1 MASVRLRDLC
11 ERLGVDASLR
21 AKMWTCFEHSLR
33 NRFELMEG
41 RHLDQLIMCA
51 IYVMA
56 KVRSCTAEVVR
67 ACSVQVQG

>member
-1 MASVRLRDLC
+1 MRDLC
-11 ERLGVDASLR
+11 ERLDVDSSLR
-21 AKMWTCFEHSLR
+21 SKIWTCLMRSLTQHV
-33 NRFELMEG
+33 ELMQD